1 MIRRP
6 PDAVGDRPLVGDAPP
21 AETLGGTALLRL
33 AGLPGEMWAS
43 AGNAPLFAHAADL
56 ADEGER
62 QAARAGALG
71 ERLGAAVVPAPELPA
86 AARGAVLALRR
97 RLHAGFAPGS
107 ADDAVL
113 ATVAAV
119 APQLACELVELGEAA
134 KRLGVARDRLVAG
147 VAAERERVGRLAL
160 DLLHV
165 DPVLRNHLAA
175 TAPRIA
181 ADFERR
187 AAAGEPWHGK
197 RLRKYSGYVWRV
209 VARAAAKTTPRG
221 WLGQLAAV
229 PAGAPGGP
237 AAGWG
242 DSRPG
247 APGAPTSG
255 AATLVGPFLEPS
267 VRAGAFA
274 TTAMENVHLLWERL
288 RTAEPVALGP
298 ATHLALTPLHSPMP
312 TGLLRCAVVDTGPH
326 CTRLRRVELRRTPVL
341 DLVLAAL
348 AAGPRPLAEIE
359 ALLTVRLRPAAD
371 GAQGDAHRRAVAA
384 LRGLLAHLLQL
395 GVLQRC
401 AAPRLR
407 HPAWTPAALLRTAD
421 DDPRTP
427 ANGNRRHP
435 AHPPYQGAQDAQVGQ
450 EATWFVDSYRA
461 VDTALDPVALA
472 RITRGLR
479 FATRL
484 SALRSADRPQA
495 EAADPNWQPPAE
507 ALGVGPTPR
516 SVADLLT
523 ATSDDPAEPT
533 EPTGDP
539 ATGHATRRRYTGWH
553 PAQSAD
559 SGYARLLAHLAAR
572 LDEERIDLDDAL
584 LDAWDAP
591 AAEPPLLADW
601 PADCLVRPLTTAGPV
616 AVLESVS
623 PAGVLDARFAEA
635 LHGLHAA
642 RNGSPDPVTH
652 GGYPNPA
659 AYRAFLTTVE
669 RAAGVRF
676 VEVLVPPLAARA
688 ANAVR
693 RPVLTNWCTGDP
705 NLAMYYGSCGGAG
718 VVGGPGGVPP
728 VRHLP
733 LDRITL
739 RSEGGGFVAEAGG
752 VRILPVH
759 HATRTPAPPYDR
771 LTRLLMTAT
780 HPAARHMVQLGGLIG
795 AFPAAGR
802 VPRLSVGGDLVVSP
816 AQWRVRGGEFWPT
829 DAPEA
834 DKVTALAA
842 LRRARRLP
850 RFCFARTTPAGK
862 PVPVDLAALPA
873 LRTLERLRAAAP
885 DGALIVE
892 EALPEPGRSPV
903 RDAVH
908 HGAPVAAQLH
918 LRVPY
923 DARPEELAARAAAPL
938 RDWLAAPSPR
948 SRPQTSPDARSG
960 GQSPGRN
967 GTPSQGGQP
976 CPRPSN

>member
-1 MIRRP
+1 MMRRP
-6 PDAVGDRPLVGDAPP
+6 LDAVGARPLVGDATP

-33 AGLPGEMWAS
+33 AGLPGEVWAS

-71 ERLGAAVVPAPELPA
+71 DRLGAAVVPAPELPA

-97 RLHAGFAPGS
+97 RLHAGCAPGD

-113 ATVAAV
+113 AAV
-119 APQLACELVELGEAA
+119 AGVDPQLSGELVELGDAA
-134 KRLGVARDRLVAG
+134 LRLGVARDRFVAA

-160 DLLHV
+160 DLLHA

-187 AAAGEPWHGK
+187 AAAGEPWHGR
-197 RLRKYSGYVWRV
+197 RLRKYTGYVWRV

-229 PAGAPGGP
+229 QVGAPGGAP
-237 AAGWG
+237 TGPDAGWL
-242 DSRPG
+242 DAR
-247 APGAPTSG
+247 SG
-255 AATLVGPFLEPS
+255 ALGIPNPGGFNLVGPFADPS
-267 VRAGAFA
+267 VQAGAFA

-298 ATHLALTPLHSPMP
+298 ATHLALTPLHHPMP
-312 TGLLRCAVVDTGPH
+312 TGLLRCAVVDTGQQGA
-326 CTRLRRVELRRTPVL
+326 RLRRVELRRTPVL

-348 AAGPRPLAEIE
+348 VTGPRPLAEIE
-359 ALLTVRLRPAAD
+359 ALLTVRLRPAEH

-384 LRGLLAHLLQL
+384 LRGLLAHLLKL

-407 HPAWTPAALLRTAD
+407 HPTWAPAALLHTAD
-421 DDPRTP
+421 DDPATP
-427 ANGNRRHP
+427 VNGDHRHP
-435 AHPPYQGAQDAQVGQ
+435 APPPHQGTPDAI
-450 EATWFVDSYRA
+450 WFVDSYRA

-479 FATRL
+479 LATRL
-484 SALRSADRPQA
+484 SALRSADHTPA
-495 EAADPNWQPPAE
+495 AAADPNQWSPAE
-507 ALGVGPTPR
+507 ALGIGPTPR

-523 ATSDDPAEPT
+523 ASPDDPADAT
-533 EPTGDP
+533 GSTGDT
-539 ATGHATRRRYTGWH
+539 ATVRATRRRYTGWH
-553 PAQSAD
+553 PARTAD

-572 LDEERIDLDDAL
+572 LDEERIDLDGAL

-591 AAEPPLLADW
+591 VAEPPLLAAW
-601 PADCLVRPLTTAGPV
+601 PADCLLRPLTTAGPV

-635 LHGLHAA
+635 LHSLHAA

-676 VEVLVPPLAARA
+676 VELLVPPLAPRA

-705 NLAMYYGSCGGAG
+705 NLAMYYGSCGEART
-718 VVGGPGGVPP
+718 VGEAGGVPP

-739 RSEGGGFVAEAGG
+739 RSEDGGFIAEADGM
-752 VRILPVH
+752 RILPVH

-795 AFPAAGR
+795 AFPEAGR

-816 AQWRVRGGEFWPT
+816 AQWRLRGDEFWPT

-842 LRRARRLP
+842 LRRSRRLP

-873 LRTLERLRAAAP
+873 LRTVERLRAATS
-885 DGALIVE
+885 DGALIIE

-918 LRVPY
+918 LRVPH

-938 RDWLAAPSPR
+938 RDWLAAPPPR
-948 SRPQTSPDARSG
+948 IEATDAPGPRSG
-960 GQSPGRN
+960 GRPPGRN
-967 GTPSQGGQP
+967 GTPSQGGRP